1 VNAQDKEG
9 WTPLHSAAF
18 RGKVEFARILLD
30 HRAAVNATNN
40 YDRSPLHLASISGQV
55 GVIRLLLKHGA
66 DRHARD
72 YIGFTTCEIASES
85 GHQNGEIV
93 QLLSQADSECG
104 AGAVQKLASTHRH
117 YSMIHLQ

>member
-1 VNAQDKEG
+1 M
-9 WTPLHSAAF
+9 
-18 RGKVEFARILLD
+18 LLD

-55 GVIRLLLKHGA
+55 GVIRLLLNHGA

-72 YIGFTTCEIASES
+72 HIGFTPCEIASES

-117 YSMIHLQ
+117 CDTFTVGNHTAGVVKKFVSAHWHYDA